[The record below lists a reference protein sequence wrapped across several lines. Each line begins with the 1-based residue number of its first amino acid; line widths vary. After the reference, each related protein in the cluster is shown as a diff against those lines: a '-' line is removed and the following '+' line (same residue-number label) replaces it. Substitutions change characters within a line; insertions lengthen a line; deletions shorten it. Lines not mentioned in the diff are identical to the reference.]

1 MTDSATPPRASP
13 AAPDEEPSS
22 APAHGADAAQPPRSD
37 FVAALLWIAFGVA
50 VAIAAWR
57 MDRLESQDINPYTI
71 PGLLPGFLGLALI
84 LFGGVMLI
92 RSWRAGALTPAGR
105 GHPNRMTASELRR
118 FGIITAL
125 CVAFGVGLVGHG
137 LPFWAAA
144 SLYVATTIATLQYP
158 QRKAAGQVVRG
169 IVVAIVIGLCA
180 GWAITLVFQDI
191 FLVRL
196 P

>member
-1 MTDSATPPRASP
+1 MTDPAMPPQASP
-13 AAPDEEPSS
+13 AAPYEEPAT

-37 FVAALLWIAFGVA
+37 FIAAILWIAFGVA
-50 VAIAAWR
+50 VAIASWR
-57 MDRLESQDINPYTI
+57 MDRLTNQDINPYTI

-84 LFGGVMLI
+84 LFGALMLG
-92 RSWRAGALTPAGR
+92 RAWRAGALTPQGR
-105 GHPNRMTASELRR
+105 GRPNRMSAAELRR
-118 FGIITAL
+118 FGIIVAL
-125 CVAFGVGLVGHG
+125 CLAFGVGLVGHG

-144 SLYVATTIATLQYP
+144 ALYVATTIATLQYP
-158 QRKAAGQVVRG
+158 QRKAAGQVTRG
-169 IVVAIVIGLCA
+169 LVVAVVIGLAA

>member
-1 MTDSATPPRASP
+1 MTDSATPPHASP
-13 AAPDEEPSS
+13 AAPYEEPSS
-22 APAHGADAAQPPRSD
+22 APAHGADVPQPPRSD
-37 FVAALLWIAFGVA
+37 FIAALLWIAFGIA
-50 VAIAAWR
+50 VAIASWR

-84 LFGGVMLI
+84 LFGGLMLI
-92 RSWRAGALTPAGR
+92 RAWRAGALAPAGR

-137 LPFWAAA
+137 MPFWAAA
-144 SLYVATTIATLQYP
+144 ALYVATTIATLQYP
-158 QRKAAGQVVRG
+158 QRKADGQVARG
-169 IVVAIVIGLCA
+169 LFVAIVIGLCA

>member
-1 MTDSATPPRASP
+1 MTDSATPPHASP
-13 AAPDEEPSS
+13 AAPHEEPST

-37 FVAALLWIAFGVA
+37 FIAALLWIAFGIA
-50 VAIAAWR
+50 VAIASWR
-57 MDRLESQDINPYTI
+57 MDRLTNQNINPYTI
-71 PGLLPGFLGLALI
+71 PGLLPGFLGLAVI
-84 LFGGVMLI
+84 LFGTLMLA
-92 RSWRAGALTPAGR
+92 RAWRAGALTPQGR
-105 GHPNRMTASELRR
+105 GHPNRMSAAELRR
-118 FGIITAL
+118 FGIIVAL
-125 CVAFGVGLVGHG
+125 CLAFGVGLVGHG

-144 SLYVATTIATLQYP
+144 ALYVATTIATLQYP

-169 IVVAIVIGLCA
+169 LVVAIVIGLCA